1 MPHTAEELE
10 FWLDKRQK
18 RMSGLKRK
26 KRNQLIFKIAT
37 ISLCILA
44 VYFTWSPAMTVI
56 HKMSL
61 RVAADVSSSDAS
73 GTVFIWTWNT
83 VGKLYNTT
91 FTGVGVWVFNTTPT
105 NATDAPPVP
114 PPAPPK
120 DAPRDTKNG
129 PQNSTDNSTT
139 HGDNT
144 TENSTGRENKKED
157 AANNTSTGGKNN
169 TEDATNNTT
178 TGGENK
184 KEDAANNSTT
194 GGENETDSPYTV
206 LGVVGDVAVF
216 ALSFAGYVC
225 YFVATGG

>member
-18 RMSGLKRK
+18 RMSGLKRQ
-26 KRNQLIFKIAT
+26 KRNQLIFKIAA

-44 VYFTWSPAMTVI
+44 VYFTWSPAMTAM

-73 GTVFIWTWNT
+73 GTVLIWTWNT

-105 NATDAPPVP
+105 NATDAPP
-114 PPAPPK
+114 APPK
-120 DAPRDTKNG
+120 DAPRDTKNA
-129 PQNSTDNSTT
+129 PKNSTDNSTT

-157 AANNTSTGGKNN
+157 AANNTTTGGK
-169 TEDATNNTT
+169 TKT
-178 TGGENK
+178 
-184 KEDAANNSTT
+184 EDAANNSTT

>member
-18 RMSGLKRK
+18 RMSGLKKK

-44 VYFTWSPAMTVI
+44 VYFTWSLAMTVI

-61 RVAADVSSSDAS
+61 RVAGDVSSSDAS

-120 DAPRDTKNG
+120 DAPRDTKNA
-129 PQNSTDNSTT
+129 PKNSTDNTQRMAIIQRKIRRVARTKRRTRQTT
-139 HGDNT
+139 PRRVARITQKTRQT
-144 TENSTGRENKKED
+144 TPRR
-157 AANNTSTGGKNN
+157 AARTKRKTRQ
-169 TEDATNNTT
+169 TT
-178 TGGENK
+178 ARR
-184 KEDAANNSTT
+184 AARTRQIHPTRFLEWLVMLLFSR
-194 GGENETDSPYTV
+194 
-206 LGVVGDVAVF
+206 
-216 ALSFAGYVC
+216 
-225 YFVATGG
+225 